1 MEKMSTEI
9 VVRDVCREAPTSAER
24 SKLVNLI
31 VAVSSLPAFLAALEG
46 YSRRVSGGGSIS
58 MRLFQNEML
67 TDVGGRGALTHGARA
82 STGRDVATMWSS

>member
-31 VAVSSLPAFLAALEG
+31 VAVSNLPAFLAALEG
-46 YSRRVSGGGSIS
+46 YSRRVSGGGSS
-58 MRLFQNEML
+58 
-67 TDVGGRGALTHGARA
+67 
-82 STGRDVATMWSS
+82 